1 MPLQC
6 CKMGPVK
13 LIGQMV
19 KLLTGQRNETKDMTS
34 VLQTESQRT
43 EQMASGLQ
51 EVQETPTSMRMCS
64 PVDAIHQISQE
75 ARGEIP
81 GGRQECYQVAA
92 QMFQAQDLFCR
103 RRS

>member
-34 VLQTESQRT
+34 VLQTESQHT

-51 EVQETPTSMRMCS
+51 DVQETPTPMRMWS
-64 PVDAIHQISQE
+64 PVAAIHEISQE
-75 ARGEIP
+75 ASGEIQ
-81 GGRQECYQVAA
+81 GGSQECYRVAA
-92 QMFQAQDLFCR
+92 LMFQAQSLFPR
-103 RRS
+103 PRS